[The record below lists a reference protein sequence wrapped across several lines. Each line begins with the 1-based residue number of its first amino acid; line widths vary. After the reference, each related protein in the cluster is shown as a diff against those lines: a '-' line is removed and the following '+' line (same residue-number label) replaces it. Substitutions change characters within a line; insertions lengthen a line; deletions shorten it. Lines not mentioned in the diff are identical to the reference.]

1 MQGSHTHIPGTNHVP
16 RGYIVA
22 AILSLLS
29 MVPLCLVLALALL
42 FFYVSTFRSMCAVPN
57 MAVFCSSLTSWFP
70 GMSLTYFLSDLEMVP
85 VVPIITGI
93 TLVFTFHMRCISIV
107 RSLYFKIFSASFL
120 ITFLSPGIATSINMH
135 VLFSLSQIIMSGLL
149 LEISLLLLFLSLVTG
164 LFFLVLLLNQRWS
177 PPLRL
182 QASHRST
189 FPFIIIIIIYTLGT
203 HPALNFDYYR
213 HKFACALHAN

>member
-22 AILSLLS
+22 AILSLLF
-29 MVPLCLVLALALL
+29 MVPLCLVPAFALL
-42 FFYVSTFRSMCAVPN
+42 FFYVSTSRSMCAVPS

-70 GMSLTYFLSDLEMVP
+70 GMSLTYFLNDLEMVP
-85 VVPIITGI
+85 VAPFITGI

-135 VLFSLSQIIMSGLL
+135 VLFSLSRIIMSG
-149 LEISLLLLFLSLVTG
+149 
-164 LFFLVLLLNQRWS
+164 
-177 PPLRL
+177 
-182 QASHRST
+182 
-189 FPFIIIIIIYTLGT
+189 FIIIIIIIIIIITLLLSMCPSCYWPLGRWLST
-203 HPALNFDYYR
+203 LTNKHRFELFR
-213 HKFACALHAN
+213 TAN